1 MDPNTGAA
9 FENNQLELKPVAVT
23 RWTARLVDGVVEQSY
38 LDSRFRDDRRRVLV
52 LMGFIAG
59 AGILIVVGRLLAYLD
74 GHGSLF
80 GLWPPVV
87 PVLVA
92 ALGVTVILRAKSPQA
107 MEVSLLSI
115 GVVVVA
121 IRFTMMTI
129 QPIMAGNWL
138 PLMVTSLFVI
148 YLYLPV
154 RLATGVVFAI
164 FYSGA

>member
-80 GLWPPVV
+80 GLW
-87 PVLVA
+87 
-92 ALGVTVILRAKSPQA
+92 Q
-107 MEVSLLSI
+107 
-115 GVVVVA
+115 
-121 IRFTMMTI
+121 
-129 QPIMAGNWL
+129 
-138 PLMVTSLFVI
+138 
-148 YLYLPV
+148 
-154 RLATGVVFAI
+154 LATRRRRYEKADTRYLAGLSRLSAVDE
-164 FYSGA
+164 YDDNLR